1 MRNRTILA
9 LIAVTGVVNGLYLE
23 TVPAWRQLLFA
34 VLVVAAYLHGRH
46 LPGRRDWLH
55 AIHCA
60 ISGTFKPELDP
71 FEATAWRGVP
81 RWYYDQHAPA
91 VKVAVAGERA
101 AWKRSIGRHI
111 ETSAHAD
118 DQASRF

>member
-1 MRNRTILA
+1 VYDFAWPAPYTSQSELIRAMLKENELTPCRLDGINR
-9 LIAVTGVVNGLYLE
+9 LE
-23 TVPAWRQLLFA
+23 
-34 VLVVAAYLHGRH
+34 HGEV
-46 LPGRRDWLH
+46 GEIERDWLH

-91 VKVAVAGERA
+91 VKVAVAAERA

-111 ETSAHAD
+111 GTSAHCG
-118 DQASRF
+118 